1 MAAASGSLV
10 YLPNT
15 KGGTIMNFF
24 KHLVMLVLAAGV
36 LLAVEYKV
44 TSAKAHA
51 AGQAAGLR
59 ITPVSDAAITAPVK
73 NTQGRVTSIVGPV
86 LALEADGR
94 EMAFTVDEN
103 TGVLARG
110 ASQATRSAGGGRLRI
125 TDFVQKG
132 DIVRVMYRELNGWMR
147 AVEIQIRGRNTIA
160 AR

>member
-44 TSAKAHA
+44 TSAKEH
-51 AGQAAGLR
+51 QAAGLR